1 MIGDNRPIQVEG
13 TGLVETYGW
22 ETEVGYAVHL
32 INYTNPNFRTT
43 GSRQMYPV
51 GDQKV
56 RLTLPD
62 LKPIKK
68 ATLLHSGQ
76 PLAFRQTGN
85 LVEFTIPN
93 LVDYEAAG
101 LEV

>member
-1 MIGDNRPIQVEG
+1 M
-13 TGLVETYGW
+13 ETYGW
-22 ETEVGYAVHL
+22 ETEAACAVHL

-43 GSRQMYPV
+43 GSRQLYPV

-62 LKPIKK
+62 LKPIKN

-76 PLAFRQTGN
+76 PLASGKSAMWLSSQSPTRT
-85 LVEFTIPN
+85 
-93 LVDYEAAG
+93 A
-101 LEV
+101 

>member
-1 MIGDNRPIQVEG
+1 MV
-13 TGLVETYGW
+13 
-22 ETEVGYAVHL
+22 A
-32 INYTNPNFRTT
+32 
-43 GSRQMYPV
+43 V

-62 LKPIKK
+62 LKPIRR

-76 PLAFRQTGN
+76 KLTFEQRGDV
-85 LVEFTIPN
+85 VEFTIPN

>member
-1 MIGDNRPIQVEG
+1 M
-13 TGLVETYGW
+13 
-22 ETEVGYAVHL
+22 YA
-32 INYTNPNFRTT
+32 
-43 GSRQMYPV
+43 V

-62 LKPIKK
+62 LKPIKT

-76 PLAFRQTGN
+76 PLTFEQRGN
-85 LVEFTIPN
+85 VVEFTIPN

-101 LEV
+101 LEI